1 MSIIF
6 NQKPVGWYVEKLK
19 NKEYFSFAG
28 FSDAEWLAMEKS
40 RIGNDNRTG
49 GGQLYTERI
58 ADDLL
63 SALRLSDPTYLKA
76 APLCMYD
83 EKWVYGA
90 VRMVRFLMEHK
101 IPEKD
106 WVFYERDMV
115 TDDLAR
121 LKGIGAWI
129 KQLREMDTVF
139 VSNKYVANIKY
150 FMPYKHFVEIPK
162 LDVYE
167 EEDWLNKYSQKV
179 LDYGKPAV
187 YIFSAGFAAAPLV
200 ARLHGKIPNSWFLDL
215 GSIWDCFTGIG
226 SQRGWRGELYGNLD
240 NWRNWLETVLEGIDY
255 DKAEAERVRDEGF
268 NRVKIKGLE
277 NG

>member
-1 MSIIF
+1 M
-6 NQKPVGWYVEKLK
+6 EKLK
-19 NKEYFSFAG
+19 NNEYFSFAG

-49 GGQLYTERI
+49 GGQLYTEI
-58 ADDLL
+58 IGDNLL
-63 SALRLSDPTYLKA
+63 SALKFSAPNYYKA

-83 EKWVYGA
+83 EDWVYGA
-90 VRMVRFLMEHK
+90 RRMVKLLIQNK
-101 IPEKD
+101 IPEKE

-121 LKGIGAWI
+121 LKGIGVWI

-139 VSNKYVANIKY
+139 VSNKFVKNIKY

-167 EEDWLNKYSQKV
+167 EKDWLNKYSQKV
-179 LDYGKPAV
+179 LDYGRPAA
-187 YIFSAGFAAAPLV
+187 YIFSAGFAAAPLI
-200 ARLHGKIPNSWFLDL
+200 ANLHGKIPNSWFLDL

-226 SQRGWRGELYGNLD
+226 EQRGWRRELYQDLD
-240 NWRNWLETVLEGIDY
+240 KWREWLDTVLEGIDY
-255 DKAEAERVRDEGF
+255 DKVEAERVREEGR
-268 NRVKIKGLE
+268 NRIKIKGLE